1 MYANAANT
9 FGSVL
14 SRRTEFADFLAL
26 ASFGFPRRFFF
37 LFHYFR
43 DNLGGLPHIEVVQK
57 SKPVKHYEI
66 CLQAK
71 SDMYSWNWLPRYVV
85 DMETVHELLQETTG

>member
-1 MYANAANT
+1 MQTLQTRLVPSCHDGPSSQIFWHWPHSDFRAA
-9 FGSVL
+9 
-14 SRRTEFADFLAL
+14 
-26 ASFGFPRRFFF
+26 FF